1 MNKKLFS
8 LKYKALIAVVVILLP
23 IFVTFM
29 VTYKINRD
37 HLKELELDHLTALS
51 ESIEGQVYQFFE
63 MSKRRAEDFASDG
76 FIITMLEG
84 VIDDGKDENI
94 SILNKYLY
102 QNKLSL
108 DETLRHVDLISL
120 EGRLISSSL
129 SSLQNGLDLS
139 DKLYFKKGLH
149 GISITEPPFLYE
161 GGAELT
167 ISTPIYSIDGSR
179 ALGVLVN
186 FISLREVNKVLNGEF
201 QMEFGAISWGMGR
214 RKSMESYIVNSAKLM
229 ITDSRF
235 VEDAVGR
242 QVVDTPPVVGCLSE
256 GREFT
261 GFYKN
266 YRGGEVAGSAMCLK
280 DLDWVLLVEIDVKDV
295 LSPLGKIKAGAIA
308 TGLIVTGLIGL
319 LFVAFLRGIV
329 TNIER
334 ISGAANAIAGGDYS
348 VELPEG
354 GNDEMGELSRSFNK
368 MSQDIRLRDF
378 ELQESRR
385 AMSTLVAN
393 LPGMA
398 YRCLNDPTWA
408 MEFVSDGAFEL
419 TGFMAADLIDN
430 AKVSYND
437 IIHPDDRERIWD
449 AVQKAVKDYE
459 YFEFT
464 YRIITKNGKEKWVW
478 ERGRGVYMQG
488 GELEALEG
496 FIADIT
502 ERKLAEVELKR
513 SNFVIDNSI
522 DMVFITDLN
531 GVIEYVNPMFE
542 IITGYSREE
551 AIGQTPR
558 ILASGHTAPE
568 VYEEMWSTIISG
580 STWHGTFQ
588 NKKKSGE
595 HYWGNGSIFPVRDDN
610 GTITNFLAVQED
622 VTAKIRSEEEIE
634 RLATYDSLTGL
645 LNRKSF
651 VNVMESWLI
660 KANATGLCGVML
672 MIDLDQFKLLNDT
685 YGHGLGDELL
695 RHTARLFE
703 ITLKHSENA
712 AVKAA
717 ADDCI
722 IGRTAGDE
730 FTVFIPQVSKEDA
743 LEVAEFIRKVMDE
756 FRFMDTDVQMTISV
770 GIALY
775 PEQATGVRD
784 LFARVDA
791 AVFRAKELGGNRVRL
806 YRDEDKVLEQ
816 LHSSLQWKGRIL
828 KALAEDR
835 FEAWYQPI
843 YDIESKK
850 IHHYETLV
858 RMRSEDG
865 KILIPGAFIEV
876 AESFG
881 LITAIDKVVT
891 EKAMK
896 KQVELSDRG
905 SILTF
910 CINLSGKDMGDESFL
925 EFLRCK
931 IEELGV
937 DPGCIVF
944 EITETAAINDMSEA
958 CEFIKELRAIGCRF
972 SLDDFGSGLSS
983 FQYLKELKVDYIKI
997 DGAFVKKIIEDHN
1010 DKLFVKAIADIAK
1023 GMGIKTIAEFVENEE
1038 ILVLLEELGV
1048 DYAQGYHLGKP
1059 EPVLLVD

>member
-1 MNKKLFS
+1 MNKKRFS
-8 LKYKALIAVVVILLP
+8 LKYKALIVVIVVLVP
-23 IFVTFM
+23 IFMTFF
-29 VTYKINRD
+29 VTYKVNRN
-37 HLKELELDHLTALS
+37 HLKGVELDHLTALS
-51 ESIEGQVYQFFE
+51 ESIEGQVFQFFE
-63 MSKRRAEDFASDG
+63 MSKRRALDFSSDG
-76 FIITMLEG
+76 YITGALLSII
-84 VIDDGKDENI
+84 DGDSTKV
-94 SILNKYLY
+94 SVLNKYLL

-108 DETLRHVDLISL
+108 DETIRHIDIISL
-120 EGRLISSSL
+120 EGLLVATTDSSL
-129 SSLQNGLDLS
+129 TQGLDLS
-139 DKLYFKKGLH
+139 KEFYFKKGLN
-149 GISITEPPFLYE
+149 GVVIVEPSSLYE
-161 GGAELT
+161 GGADIAIAAPL
-167 ISTPIYSIDGSR
+167 YSKDGKR

-186 FISLREVNKVLNGEF
+186 FISLGEVNKVLNGEF
-201 QMEFGAISWGMGR
+201 QMELGAISWGRGR
-214 RKSMESYIVNSAKLM
+214 SKSMESYLVNSAKLM
-229 ITDSRF
+229 ITDSKYI
-235 VEDAVGR
+235 EDVIGK
-242 QVVDTPPVVGCLSE
+242 QLVDIPLVQSCIDD
-256 GREFT
+256 GRETT
-261 GFYKN
+261 GFYEN
-266 YRGGEVAGSAMCLK
+266 YRGVQVAGAATCLR
-280 DLDWVLLVEIDVKDV
+280 DLNWVLLLEIDIDDV
-295 LSPLGKIKAGAIA
+295 LSPLDKVKGGAIA

-319 LFVAFLRGIV
+319 LFIAFLKGIV
-329 TNIER
+329 ANLER
-334 ISGAANAIAGGDYS
+334 ISRAVNAIAEGDYS
-348 VELPEG
+348 VELPSG
-354 GNDEMGELSRSFNK
+354 SNDEMGELAKSFNK
-368 MSQDIRLRDF
+368 MSEDIRLRDF

-385 AMSTLVAN
+385 AMSTLVGN

-398 YRCLNDPTWA
+398 YRCTNDTSWT
-408 MEFVSDGAFEL
+408 MEFVSDGALEL
-419 TGFMAADLIDN
+419 TGFMPADLIDS
-430 AKVSYND
+430 AKVSYSD
-437 IIHPDDRERIWD
+437 IIHSDDRDRIWD
-449 AVQKAVKDYE
+449 VVQEALAE
-459 YFEFT
+459 RESFEFT
-464 YRIITKNGKEKWVW
+464 YRISTKDGDEKWVW
-478 ERGRGVYMQG
+478 ERGRGVFMPG

-496 FIADIT
+496 FISDIT
-502 ERKLAEVELKR
+502 ERKLAEIELKK

-522 DMVFITDLN
+522 DVVFITDLN

-542 IITGYSREE
+542 TVTGYSREE
-551 AIGQTPR
+551 ALGQTPR
-558 ILASGHTAPE
+558 ILASGHTAPD

-580 STWHGTFQ
+580 NTWHGTFQ

-595 HYWGNGSIFPVRDDN
+595 HYWGNGSIFPVRDGD

-622 VTAKIRSEEEIE
+622 VTEKIRSEEEIE
-634 RLATYDSLTGL
+634 RLATYDVLTGF

-651 VNVMESWLI
+651 VNALENLLV
-660 KANATGLCGVML
+660 KAGEAGGCGVML
-672 MIDLDQFKLLNDT
+672 MMDLDQFKLLNDT

-695 RHTARLFE
+695 RHAARLFE
-703 ITLKHSENA
+703 VTMRHSENV
-712 AVKAA
+712 AVKAV
-717 ADDCI
+717 ADECI

-730 FTVFIPQVSKEDA
+730 FSVFIPDISKEDA
-743 LEVAEFIRKVMDE
+743 LEVAEFIRKIMDE

-770 GIALY
+770 GVALY
-775 PEQATGVRD
+775 PEHATGVRD

-791 AVFRAKELGGNRVRL
+791 AIYRAKELGGNRVHL
-806 YRDEDKVLEQ
+806 YRDADKVLEQ

-843 YDIESKK
+843 YGIKDKK

-891 EKAMK
+891 EKAML
-896 KQVELSDRG
+896 KQVELSEQG
-905 SILTF
+905 WPLTF

-925 EFLRCK
+925 AFLRRK
-931 IEELGV
+931 IDEIGV

-958 CEFIKELRAIGCRF
+958 CEFIKELRSIGCRF

-1023 GMGIKTIAEFVENEE
+1023 GMGIMTIAEFVENEE

-1059 EPVLLVD
+1059 EPILVLD